1 MPNPIIARVELHE
14 KPGAKPDYDILKQNM
29 ARWKFTHYVRE
40 NGVLKLLPTGT
51 YARTEACPIDLAR
64 DMVELAAALTGFTNC
79 GIVVGDEG
87 FRTFDL
93 KSALPSRHWLMARPG
108 SAAVTTKP
116 SALPAPPAPPRR
128 GLYGTRQ

>member
-14 KPGAKPDYDILKQNM
+14 KPGEKPDYDVLKQNM

-51 YARTEACPIDLAR
+51 YARTEACPIDLAK
-64 DMVELAAALTGFTNC
+64 DMVEFAADLTGFTNC

-87 FRTFDL
+87 LRTFDL
-93 KSALPSRHWLMARPG
+93 SALPSRHWLMARPG
-108 SAAVTTKP
+108 SAPSSAKP
-116 SALPAPPAPPRR
+116 SALSPPPAPPGR